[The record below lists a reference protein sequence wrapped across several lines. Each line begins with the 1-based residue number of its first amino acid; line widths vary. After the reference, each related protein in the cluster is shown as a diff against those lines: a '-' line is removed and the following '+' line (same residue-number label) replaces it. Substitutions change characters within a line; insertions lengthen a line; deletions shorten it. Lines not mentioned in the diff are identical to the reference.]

1 MKASLDDRIARATE
15 LAEIHPAAR
24 GLLSFYRELALFQ
37 KPVYEEL
44 QSEGGTDIRVLVRHF
59 PALLDLVRRI
69 GPAPLAEFGG
79 QHLQSRSEEHTSE
92 LQSQSNLVCRLL
104 LEKKKKKQLR
114 ISLLKKKKKTR
125 K

>member
-1 MKASLDDRIARATE
+1 MNASLDDRIARATQ

-44 QSEGGTDIRVLVRHF
+44 QSQGGTDVRALVRYL
-59 PALLDLVRRI
+59 PELLDLVRRI

-79 QHLQSRSEEHTSE
+79 RHLQGAAERE
-92 LQSQSNLVCRLL
+92 QLL
-104 LEKKKKKQLR
+104 LAGWEGGSGNQLAGQNEGR
-114 ISLLKKKKKTR
+114 FYARVLL
-125 K
+125 